1 MAFLKIRLAQRQQE
15 NKKSH
20 VYMKGVLLPKLEI
33 EKKVARCYVPLTEQ
47 YSREFSAPWQVYAL
61 PDQK

>member
-1 MAFLKIRLAQRQQE
+1 MAFLKIKLAQRQQE

-20 VYMKGVLLPKLEI
+20 VYVKGVLLPKLEI

-47 YSREFSAPWQVYAL
+47 YEREFLRSLARVCFA
-61 PDQK
+61 

>member
-1 MAFLKIRLAQRQQE
+1 MAFLKIRLAQRQQ

-33 EKKVARCYVPLTEQ
+33 EKKAARCYVPVTEQ
-47 YSREFSAPWQVYAL
+47 YARESLRSLARVCFA
-61 PDQK
+61 

>member
-1 MAFLKIRLAQRQQE
+1 MAFLKIKLAQRQQE

-20 VYMKGVLLPKLEI
+20 VFVKGVLLPKLEI

-47 YSREFSAPWQVYAL
+47 YAREFVRSLATVCL